1 MPSTRLRLLSAR
13 RTAALAALLVA
24 VGTASAAAPPDAGL
38 ATPAPLAPDFADRV
52 VAMAASL
59 AERGP
64 RPAGSPGE
72 RAAERAVTEAL
83 RAAGLKVER
92 ETFTFEDFETKTSD
106 LKLAG
111 RTVPPVV
118 VGFDPF
124 RGPFEFEGEALAVK
138 GGGKPPAEV
147 AGRIVVT
154 DHPLVLLMLL
164 DEKPALV
171 VCVGEADFAAFA
183 AGASRTVSLRVT
195 GERRRRESANLVAT
209 VGPEAPRSR
218 RVLVTA
224 HLDAWQASP
233 GANDDGTGLGALV
246 ELARHFK
253 AHEKRLTVPV
263 TFVAFGAEEVGAL
276 GSRVFVHRHR
286 ADLDDL
292 EMVLNLDT
300 LGGAEGPWIG
310 SKPGVEGVSGPR
322 RESRIPAE
330 IADEPWEALDGSWRL
345 LHPGMVP
352 MLVTTCYPDWLQQVV
367 GECAKDLGLEPR
379 QRNLVSDHRTFM
391 QAGVPAISIQSG
403 QHTIHSAGDTG
414 EKLRAETIGKA
425 GALAAAVLWKVG
437 GRIPAPFTPPSE

>member
-1 MPSTRLRLLSAR
+1 MPSTRPRLLSVR
-13 RTAALAALLVA
+13 RIATLAALLVVA
-24 VGTASAAAPPDAGL
+24 PAAIAAGPPDGPL
-38 ATPAPLAPDFADRV
+38 AAPAPLAPDFAARV
-52 VAMAASL
+52 VATAVSL

-72 RAAERAVTEAL
+72 RAAERAVARAL
-83 RAAGLKVER
+83 REIGLKVER
-92 ETFTFEDFETKTSD
+92 ETFGFDGFEMKSSD

-111 RTVPPVV
+111 RTVPTVV

-124 RGPFEFEGEALAVK
+124 RGPFEFEGEALVMK
-138 GGGKPPAEV
+138 GGEAPPADV

-171 VCVGEADFAAFA
+171 VCVAEADFAAFA

-195 GERRRRESANLVAT
+195 GERRRHESANLVAAL
-209 VGPEAPRSR
+209 GPEGPRSR

-233 GANDDGTGLGALV
+233 GANDNGTGLGALV

-253 AHEKRLTVPV
+253 ALEERLTVPV

-276 GSRVFVHRHR
+276 GSRVFVDRHR
-286 ADLDDL
+286 AELDDL

-300 LGGAEGPWIG
+300 LGGADGPQIG
-310 SKPGVEGVSGPR
+310 SKPEVEGVSATR

-330 IADEPWEALDGSWRL
+330 IADKPWEALDGSWRL
-345 LHPGMVP
+345 LHDGMLPLV
-352 MLVTTCYPDWLQQVV
+352 VTTCYPGWLQEIV
-367 GECAKDLGLEPR
+367 GESAKELGLEPK
-379 QRNLVSDHRTFM
+379 QRNLISDHRTFM
-391 QAGVPAISIQSG
+391 QAGVPAISIQSAR
-403 QHTIHSAGDTG
+403 HTIHSTGDTG
-414 EKLRAETIGKA
+414 EKLQAETIGKA
-425 GALAAAVLWKVG
+425 GALAAAVLWKVE
-437 GRIPAPFTPPSE
+437 GRSRARVTPPGE